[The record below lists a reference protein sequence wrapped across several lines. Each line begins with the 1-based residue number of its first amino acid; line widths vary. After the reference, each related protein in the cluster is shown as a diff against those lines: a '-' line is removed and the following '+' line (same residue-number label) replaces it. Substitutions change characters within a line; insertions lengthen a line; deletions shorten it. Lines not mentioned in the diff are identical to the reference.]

1 MSGAFHD
8 FDDRLRR
15 IHKSRV
21 KLANGYV
28 SVVGDDG
35 LIVIKPKPA
44 RARSILRPFVFLV
57 VGLLMFKSL
66 ILAAL
71 GQPVYE
77 DRLARLQDGTAIEQA
92 GAWVMQIDPVS
103 EAVAAQIRRL
113 FF

>member
-8 FDDRLRR
+8 FDNRLRR
-15 IHKSRV
+15 IQRSRV

-28 SVVGDDG
+28 SVVGDYG
-35 LIVIKPKPA
+35 LIVIKPRRQAA
-44 RARSILRPFVFLV
+44 RFVLRPFVFLAI
-57 VGLLMFKSL
+57 GLLVFKSL

-77 DRLARLQDGTAIEQA
+77 DRLAALQDGSTIERA

-103 EAVAAQIRRL
+103 EGLAAQMRR
-113 FF
+113 FFF